1 MTLLRPLHAIR
12 RIALALTLAGVLAG
26 TVGPLGI
33 AHAAIITV
41 TTSTDEINADG
52 DCSLREAIVAANTN
66 TAVDACPA
74 GSGADTITLPAGTFT
89 LSLAGIN
96 ENAAAT
102 GDLDIVDDLT
112 LVGDSTATTIIDV
125 AGLDRAFEVFPDP
138 VVAMSRLSITNAAG
152 STAGVAIRIA
162 GTSSLSLTLVRIS
175 DSVGT
180 SPAIYLTSGSN
191 LSFVATRIEDN
202 VGGGLYTQ
210 SSTTTAIRS
219 SVFSG
224 NSNSSGGAINNSGDL
239 TIVNS
244 TLSGN
249 TADFNGGAIIN
260 GGDASLFNVT
270 VAANTAGL
278 SGTAGSG
285 GGLSTVAGTTSLQNS
300 IVADNAN
307 LVSANTQD
315 CSGSYVSGG
324 YNLIED
330 VVGCTITGDLATT
343 LTGVSANLDA
353 LAGNGGGLPT
363 HRLLAGSPA
372 INGGNPAGC
381 LDELGLVLL
390 VDQRN
395 ALRNGVCDMG
405 AFEFNSPGVATATA
419 TATSSPVPATPTA
432 SPTRTNTPVPPTAT
446 HTTVPPTA
454 TASRTSTNLPPVT
467 LTASATA
474 TASRTATATRTPSAT
489 PTRNCTPSADNP
501 PCTATPTGTLSAT
514 PTATA
519 TATATRTPSASP
531 TATRTIVVV
540 TLPATATN
548 VPVDCSGG
556 CLYLPSILRAPGD

>member
-1 MTLLRPLHAIR
+1 MTPMKHALLR
-12 RIALALTLAGVLAG
+12 LTM
-26 TVGPLGI
+26 
-33 AHAAIITV
+33 AASLIVSLVASLIWVVEPAQATTITV
-41 TTSTDEINADG
+41 TTTADDILANG
-52 DCSLREAIVAANTN
+52 NCTLREAVIAANTD
-66 TAVDACPA
+66 APVDACPA
-74 GSGADTITLPAGTFT
+74 GFGADTITLPAGTFT
-89 LSLAGIN
+89 FSLAGID

-102 GDLDIVDDLT
+102 GDLDIVDDLN

-152 STAGVAIRIA
+152 STAGVAIRIV

-175 DSVGT
+175 NSVGT
-180 SPAIYLTSGSN
+180 SPAVYLTTGTN
-191 LSFVATRIEDN
+191 LSLVATRIEDN

-210 SSTTTAIRS
+210 PSTTTMIRN

-224 NSNSSGGAINNSGDL
+224 NSNSSGGAILNSGEL

-260 GGDASLFNVT
+260 GGDASLYNVT

-285 GGLSTVAGTTSLQNS
+285 GGLSTVSGTTSLQNS

-315 CSGSYVSGG
+315 CSGSTVSGG
-324 YNLIED
+324 YSLIED

-381 LDELGLVLL
+381 RDELGLVLL

-419 TATSSPVPATPTA
+419 TTTASPVPATA
-432 SPTRTNTPVPPTAT
+432 SPTLTLTP
-446 HTTVPPTA
+446 VPPTA

-474 TASRTATATRTPSAT
+474 TASHTPTSSRTPTPT

-519 TATATRTPSASP
+519 TASLTRTPSATP
-531 TATRTIVVV
+531 TETRTITVPL
-540 TLPATATN
+540 TPLPPC
-548 VPVDCSGG
+548 VSG
-556 CLYLPSILRAPGD
+556 CLYVSSLLREWSSADLALTGP

>member
-1 MTLLRPLHAIR
+1 MKPSTPVATHLRWALLP
-12 RIALALTLAGVLAG
+12 ALVAGLTMGGVPAVYA
-26 TVGPLGI
+26 TQ
-33 AHAAIITV
+33 ITV
-41 TTSTDEINADG
+41 TTTTDELNADG

-66 TAVDACPA
+66 AAVDACPA

-89 LSLAGIN
+89 LSLAGAN
-96 ENAAAT
+96 EQDAAT
-102 GDLDIVDDLT
+102 GDLDLVDDLT

-162 GTSSLSLTLVRIS
+162 GASSLMLTLVRIS

-180 SPAIYLTSGSN
+180 SPAVYLTSGSN
-191 LSFVATRIEDN
+191 LSLVATRIEN
-202 VGGGLYTQ
+202 NAGGGLYTQ
-210 SSTTTAIRS
+210 SSTTTTIRN

-224 NSNSSGGAINNSGDL
+224 NNNSSGGAISNGGDL
-239 TIVNS
+239 TVVNS
-244 TLSGN
+244 TFSGN
-249 TADFNGGAIIN
+249 TASFNGGAILN
-260 GGDASLFNVT
+260 GGDASLYNVT

-315 CSGSYVSGG
+315 CFGSYVSGG

-330 VVGCTITGDLATT
+330 VAGCTITGDLATT

-390 VDQRN
+390 VDQRS

-419 TATSSPVPATPTA
+419 TATSSPVPATATASPTRTATPAPPTATRTPTA
-432 SPTRTNTPVPPTAT
+432 SPTRTATPAPP
-446 HTTVPPTA
+446 
-454 TASRTSTNLPPVT
+454 
-467 LTASATA
+467 
-474 TASRTATATRTPSAT
+474 TATRTPT
-489 PTRNCTPSADNP
+489 
-501 PCTATPTGTLSAT
+501 
-514 PTATA
+514 
-519 TATATRTPSASP
+519 ASP
-531 TATRTIVVV
+531 TR
-540 TLPATATN
+540 TATLAATTPTVN
-548 VPVDCSGG
+548 HWT
-556 CLYLPSILRAPGD
+556 YLPTLQK

>member
-1 MTLLRPLHAIR
+1 MTPMKHALPR
-12 RIALALTLAGVLAG
+12 LSIAASLIVALVASLIWVVEPAQAT
-26 TVGPLGI
+26 T
-33 AHAAIITV
+33 ITV
-41 TTSTDEINADG
+41 TTTADDTLANG
-52 DCSLREAIVAANTN
+52 NCTLREAVIAANTD
-66 TAVDACPA
+66 APVDACPA
-74 GSGADTITLPAGTFT
+74 GFGADTITLPAGTFT
-89 LSLAGIN
+89 LSLAGTG

-102 GDLDIVDDLT
+102 GDLDIVDDLN
-112 LVGDSTATTIIDV
+112 LVGDSTDTTIIDV

-152 STAGVAIRIA
+152 STAGVAIRIV

-175 DSVGT
+175 NSVGT
-180 SPAIYLTSGSN
+180 SPAVYVTTGTN
-191 LSFVATRIEDN
+191 LSLVATRIEDN
-202 VGGGLYTQ
+202 AGGGLYTQ
-210 SSTTTAIRS
+210 PSTTTTIRN

-224 NSNSSGGAINNSGDL
+224 NSNSSGGAILNSGEL
-239 TIVNS
+239 TVVNS
-244 TLSGN
+244 TFSGN

-260 GGDASLFNVT
+260 GGDASLYNVT

-315 CSGSYVSGG
+315 CSGSTVSGG

-343 LTGVSANLDA
+343 LTGVSANLGA

-390 VDQRN
+390 VDQRS

-419 TATSSPVPATPTA
+419 TTTPSPVPATATA
-432 SPTRTNTPVPPTAT
+432 SPTFTLTP
-446 HTTVPPTA
+446 VPPTA

-474 TASRTATATRTPSAT
+474 TASRTATATRTPTAT
-489 PTRNCTPSADNP
+489 PTRNCTPSVDNP

-519 TATATRTPSASP
+519 TASHTGTTSPTP
-531 TATRTIVVV
+531 TATRTISVA
-540 TLPATATN
+540 ATPMPPCT
-548 VPVDCSGG
+548 SG
-556 CLYLPSILRAPGD
+556 CLYLPGLLREWTSTDGAATGP